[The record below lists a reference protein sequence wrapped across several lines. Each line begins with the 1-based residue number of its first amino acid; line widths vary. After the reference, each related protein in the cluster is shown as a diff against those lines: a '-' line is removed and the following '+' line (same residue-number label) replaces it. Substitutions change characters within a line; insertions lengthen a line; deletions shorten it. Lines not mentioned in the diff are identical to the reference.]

1 MLPLSCRLYRLTG
14 GGFVSLRLVV
24 TAELVPLWKIQHV
37 VNLAF
42 FSMLLGGLFGTTI
55 QRTTEETCRA
65 YGSDRVCRCHEHCIV
80 LFADVSS
87 TIALTWQDY
96 MQNLMNIQDRKY
108 ITKTIAIPLVSTL
121 FIKSHFVQIISLKSF
136 IPSKI
141 LYVGWV
147 KWAKNKAPFFNALFY
162 VMHHEAV
169 LSNFSANAHLATS
182 TPCLERQQISHY
194 GFKCS
199 PSKNTNMLN
208 LNNIES

>member
-1 MLPLSCRLYRLTG
+1 VTSFFITGTCLLTMLPLSCRLYRLTG

-141 LYVGWV
+141 LYVG
-147 KWAKNKAPFFNALFY
+147 
-162 VMHHEAV
+162 
-169 LSNFSANAHLATS
+169 
-182 TPCLERQQISHY
+182 
-194 GFKCS
+194 
-199 PSKNTNMLN
+199 
-208 LNNIES
+208 